1 MAGLPPFI
9 PIPGAPGLGLPF
21 PKLDRPQ
28 AAPETE
34 FGAVFDEARR
44 RRAEPPVA
52 EIEKP
57 AKSLF
62 VAPVAPA
69 APSTALAPSQAIRE
83 IGKPLGAFLEDVN
96 AAQLHADALKNDLAT
111 GGDVEI
117 HDVMIA
123 AEKAG
128 ISVALTMQL
137 RNKLLDAY
145 QEIMR
150 MSV

>member
-21 PKLDRPQ
+21 PKLGAPQ
-28 AAPETE
+28 VAPDQD
-34 FGAVFDEARR
+34 FGSLFDEAQRK
-44 RRAEPPVA
+44 RAEAPTALP
-52 EIEKP
+52 EKP

-62 VAPVAPA
+62 AHPVAPVTAPN
-69 APSTALAPSQAIRE
+69 AIAE
-83 IGKPLGAFLEDVN
+83 LGKPLGAFLDSVN
-96 AAQLHADALKNDLAT
+96 AAQLQADALKNELAT
-111 GGDVEI
+111 GGNVEL

-123 AEKAG
+123 TEKAG
-128 ISVALTMQL
+128 LSVALTMQL

>member
-21 PKLDRPQ
+21 PKLGQPQ
-28 AAPETE
+28 ATPGPD
-34 FGAVFDEARR
+34 FGTVFDEAQRK
-44 RRAEPPVA
+44 RAELPVA
-52 EIEKP
+52 PIEKP

-62 VAPVAPA
+62 ATPVAPSA
-69 APSTALAPSQAIRE
+69 APGPISEL
-83 IGKPLGAFLEDVN
+83 GKPLGAFLESVN
-96 AAQLHADALKNDLAT
+96 AAQIQADNLKNELAT
-111 GGDVEI
+111 GGDVEL

-128 ISVALTMQL
+128 ISVELTMQL

>member
-21 PKLDRPQ
+21 PKLGQPQ
-28 AAPETE
+28 PAPGVD
-34 FGAVFDEARR
+34 FGSLFDEAQRK
-44 RRAEPPVA
+44 RAEAPMALP
-52 EIEKP
+52 EKP

-62 VAPVAPA
+62 ATPSHPSRAVAPA
-69 APSTALAPSQAIRE
+69 TAPNAIAE
-83 IGKPLGAFLEDVN
+83 LGKPLGAFLDSVN
-96 AAQLHADALKNDLAT
+96 AAQLQSDTLKNELAT
-111 GGDVEI
+111 GGDVEL

-128 ISVALTMQL
+128 ISVELTMQL
-137 RNKLLDAY
+137 RNKMLEAY

>member
-21 PKLDRPQ
+21 PKLGQPQ
-28 AAPETE
+28 TAPGVD
-34 FGAVFDEARR
+34 FGKMFDEAQRK
-44 RRAEPPVA
+44 RAEAPMALP
-52 EIEKP
+52 EKP

-62 VAPVAPA
+62 AAPVAPVQA
-69 APSTALAPSQAIRE
+69 VAPSAPHAISE
-83 IGKPLGAFLEDVN
+83 LGKPLGAFLESVN
-96 AAQLHADALKNDLAT
+96 AAQFQADALKNELAT
-111 GGDVEI
+111 GGDVEL

-128 ISVALTMQL
+128 ISVQLTMQL